1 LVPILGGSIL
11 HRPGIQAK
19 VSAEGQTMAKTPP
32 AVRRVQRSLAG
43 VVLAVPA
50 GLAQAQATVFRFEVI
65 QTSTFDAPLEG
76 CLPEDLVGSRKES

>member
-1 LVPILGGSIL
+1 MP
-11 HRPGIQAK
+11 
-19 VSAEGQTMAKTPP
+19 KTPP

-43 VVLAVPA
+43 VALAVPA